1 MPWITRLGISGIWAS
16 AARLATGGGESA
28 DQSQFRVS
36 LLVSRYPALSWACQI
51 GVARKVGRSQ
61 FVPLF
66 AQSFAKKTRPVLL
79 LRKIR
84 LRRCGWFGQWTVG
97 LRLNGS
103 MAETGSQGT
112 GLRLGLSAVGK
123 KGGLTGDLS

>member
-1 MPWITRLGISGIWAS
+1 MPWRTRLGISGIWAS

-36 LLVSRYPALSWACQI
+36 LLFSRSPAYLGHVKS
-51 GVARKVGRSQ
+51 KLPGRSGEANLSPCLLR
-61 FVPLF
+61 V
-66 AQSFAKKTRPVLL
+66 FAKKTRPVLL
-79 LRKIR
+79 LQKIR

-103 MAETGSQGT
+103 MAETGSQG
-112 GLRLGLSAVGK
+112 R
-123 KGGLTGDLS
+123 D

>member
-1 MPWITRLGISGIWAS
+1 MPWRTRLGISGIWAG

-28 DQSQFRVS
+28 DQSQFRIS
-36 LLVSRYPALSWACQI
+36 LLFSRSPALSWACQI
-51 GVARKVGRSQ
+51 GSSRKVGRRQ

-66 AQSFAKKTRPVLL
+66 AESFAKNTRLVLL
-79 LRKIR
+79 LQNIR
-84 LRRCGWFGQWTVG
+84 LRRCGSFGQWSVG

-112 GLRLGLSAVGK
+112 GLSLGL
-123 KGGLTGDLS
+123 